1 MPISS
6 ELNMDILSATRIKMN
21 VHKQGGNINKG
32 KTER

>member
-6 ELNMDILSATRIKMN
+6 ELNMDILSGTRTKMN
-21 VHKQGGNINKG
+21 VHKQGVNIKKG